1 MRNKNFYFVHFAAC
15 LFFLKYGK
23 MDISK
28 TFGEGEVTEMH
39 KIGEDVLYGGGGVMK
54 IVDIREETVG
64 DAARRYYVLSTVGAS
79 SGSLTFVPTDNKKL
93 IEQMRPLLTKE
104 EIFAII
110 HTIDALPAIE
120 WVRDN
125 RVRSERF
132 KTILDSGDRSAVL
145 SMMHTIRE
153 MGKLRLAEGKKNY
166 LSDENMLKKAEK
178 LIYSEFSIVLGIPE
192 GEIPDFIEKEKNNA

>member
-1 MRNKNFYFVHFAAC
+1 MHFAAC
-15 LFFLKYGK
+15 LFFSKCGK

-39 KIGEDVLYGGGGVMK
+39 KIGDDVLYGGGGVMK

-64 DAARRYYVLSTVGAS
+64 DTARHYYVLSSTGAS
-79 SGSLTFVPTDNKKL
+79 SDSLTFVPTDNKKL
-93 IEQMRPLLTKE
+93 VEQMRPLLTRD
-104 EIFAII
+104 EIFALI
-110 HTIDALPAIE
+110 HTVDDLPATE

-132 KTILDSGDRSAVL
+132 KVILESGDRAAIL
-145 SMMHTIRE
+145 SMMDTIRE

-166 LSDENMLKKAEK
+166 LSDENILKKAEK

-192 GEIPDFIEKEKNNA
+192 AEIADFINKEKTNV

>member
-1 MRNKNFYFVHFAAC
+1 
-15 LFFLKYGK
+15 

-54 IVDIREETVG
+54 IVDIREESVG
-64 DAARRYYVLSTVGAS
+64 DTARRYYVLSSVGAS

-110 HTIDALPAIE
+110 HTIDALPTIE
-120 WVRDN
+120 WVLDN

-132 KTILDSGDRSAVL
+132 KTILDSGDRSAVI

>member
-1 MRNKNFYFVHFAAC
+1 
-15 LFFLKYGK
+15 

-39 KIGEDVLYGGGGVMK
+39 KIGDDVLYGGGGVMK

-64 DAARRYYVLSTVGAS
+64 DTARHYYVLSSTGAS
-79 SGSLTFVPTDNKKL
+79 SDSLTFVPTDNKKL
-93 IEQMRPLLTKE
+93 VEQMRPLLTRD
-104 EIFAII
+104 EIFALI
-110 HTIDALPAIE
+110 HTVDDLPLTE

-132 KTILDSGDRSAVL
+132 KVILESGDRAAIL
-145 SMMHTIRE
+145 SMMDTIRE
-153 MGKLRLAEGKKNY
+153 MGKLRLVEGKKNY
-166 LSDENMLKKAEK
+166 LSDENILKKAEK

-192 GEIPDFIEKEKNNA
+192 AEIADFINKEKTNV